1 MAPDTFAE
9 LHGATCL
16 HCGHRTAAAVC
27 PRCATD
33 TSLAAP
39 VLVRDD
45 TVRVGYLGRGGT
57 ATPAMWVQRS
67 RVAASEV
74 LVASDGR
81 VLDAAPDGGQGF
93 VGVHGLHDLRC
104 EVAAGL
110 VAANTPALAG
120 WGHTQLEAT
129 LVAHCLGVAPAVE
142 VALARRTACE
152 LATAG
157 RPDLVALLPLSTGE
171 VTWWTALGHLRL
183 GDRDAAVQH
192 LGELPLD
199 GYAVVAV
206 VLRWASQRWV
216 GDAASAARFLLGQRV
231 QGTPTQRLVQVSVA
245 CGITPLARFLLQPGD
260 DLPAELQQVR
270 DVVPSVS
277 RALALHGATLE
288 GPLDVGP
295 SVSLSVLDDLVD
307 RRVPLDDTT
316 LSDDQRR
323 HVVARTRPER
333 LSDDDVDRLGL
344 TFERDRRRLAA
355 GRLADIDRALAD
367 PHVRGVLHLVEHGE
381 VDDDLRAV
389 NPALADQL
397 ADFLTSPTATT
408 LTSELVA
415 DPSLWPLL
423 AARLDVPLWTWRD
436 DLEPAIQRF
445 VGWHALRATFERLVE
460 SDWANALDAGHHA
473 HRLAAGDDQRRDALN
488 LIAFAH
494 WQRDD
499 GDAARDTLLAAI
511 GGTDDVPLRVNLAI
525 VASSLD
531 PDSAALELA
540 RLVRESDSA
549 DLRCAAAMRAV
560 HLWATDDLPWTLRRF
575 RPVPSALVE
584 ALRDLVVSE
593 IDLGI
598 FRSILGMQS
607 NLDRDWLCRPVNL
620 STSPHRQSVE
630 AKVFQARATGPRE
643 YVDALTYVLRSGTVP
658 GWVEHERDRAIE
670 SAARHVF
677 DDDGSSALF
686 ALFAIQRKMPMG
698 VEHRAVLAP
707 LAVLAVSEHAEP
719 GGEPPPDVYLQ
730 LLEEADAFWT
740 EHRPSAHM
748 ARVLDTAW
756 ERLAVCHVGFLDRVV
771 ERMVRAVDDL
781 DRRIRRDPRHRRN
794 TPALRD
800 ALEPI
805 LDDAIAADD
814 VLSEFRPHVVGAPVA
829 REIDDLLRTV
839 RDIRRI
845 CMRML

>member
-355 GRLADIDRALAD
+355 GRLAGRHVGPGQDVTTADMNIHYLA
-367 PHVRGVLHLVEHGE
+367 P
-381 VDDDLRAV
+381 
-389 NPALADQL
+389 
-397 ADFLTSPTATT
+397 
-408 LTSELVA
+408 
-415 DPSLWPLL
+415 
-423 AARLDVPLWTWRD
+423 
-436 DLEPAIQRF
+436 
-445 VGWHALRATFERLVE
+445 
-460 SDWANALDAGHHA
+460 
-473 HRLAAGDDQRRDALN
+473 
-488 LIAFAH
+488 
-494 WQRDD
+494 
-499 GDAARDTLLAAI
+499 
-511 GGTDDVPLRVNLAI
+511 I
-525 VASSLD
+525 VAG
-531 PDSAALELA
+531 P
-540 RLVRESDSA
+540 
-549 DLRCAAAMRAV
+549 
-560 HLWATDDLPWTLRRF
+560 
-575 RPVPSALVE
+575 
-584 ALRDLVVSE
+584 
-593 IDLGI
+593 
-598 FRSILGMQS
+598 
-607 NLDRDWLCRPVNL
+607 
-620 STSPHRQSVE
+620 
-630 AKVFQARATGPRE
+630 ARA
-643 YVDALTYVLRSGTVP
+643 
-658 GWVEHERDRAIE
+658 
-670 SAARHVF
+670 
-677 DDDGSSALF
+677 
-686 ALFAIQRKMPMG
+686 
-698 VEHRAVLAP
+698 
-707 LAVLAVSEHAEP
+707 
-719 GGEPPPDVYLQ
+719 
-730 LLEEADAFWT
+730 
-740 EHRPSAHM
+740 
-748 ARVLDTAW
+748 
-756 ERLAVCHVGFLDRVV
+756 
-771 ERMVRAVDDL
+771 
-781 DRRIRRDPRHRRN
+781 
-794 TPALRD
+794 
-800 ALEPI
+800 
-805 LDDAIAADD
+805 
-814 VLSEFRPHVVGAPVA
+814 
-829 REIDDLLRTV
+829 
-839 RDIRRI
+839 
-845 CMRML
+845 